1 MAFKKTGMGRVKV
14 SPVGMPD
21 LSGYKSFAKSV
32 EIASENLG
40 SIGTSLRKREF
51 TEAMLQAEIDGKT
64 AGVTYDKDGNLVP
77 LKNLN
82 YGVADSFFG
91 DNDARNLQL
100 QYEKNAIASYA
111 LAISNDSNKYA
122 NIALQNN
129 PNNPNGVRASLDGY
143 LEGIIGEMPDSV
155 RVAVMPEITAN
166 FTQAENQARAGQIQK
181 VRSDQE
187 AIALESIDI
196 NSKKLATL
204 MATGDPMTNNSQM
217 FSELKDNIS
226 ASQEVLRGLGYT
238 DVDLQN
244 QNKTIKTNIA
254 VKSAMQAVDDLMLV
268 GDLSQAWTLMSDMKI
283 EFMDDADIDSDAVSA
298 AMDQVWNFRTKQ
310 DLIQEQES
318 NEVSQNAYNQGL
330 INIIN
335 PEVENPSVMDILNDE
350 VMNEGHKYSLI
361 SVLSNTEAG
370 IAAQKE
376 RAREAEQ
383 KVFNEKY
390 DTQMI
395 NINNPSAENM
405 GMFYKSAGTIKSM
418 YVNGQIDADKF
429 DKFLQK
435 FNKFN
440 SNVLEA
446 AQKDAAAVIKADLGL
461 KMGEVGGYL
470 TPPSVFK
477 DVIEQYV
484 NEGVITREGPFTF
497 DDAEN
502 LLNSYERNFK
512 LEFGNREKLAEAVG
526 KAKSNQTLN
535 SSEIKLIEDNLAP
548 KFVNVDGVNVKLNLF
563 SDDPITQQASLAAA
577 VSYSSQYP
585 NLIHPQIKQ
594 VIKDLPF
601 ITDEVAFDASKQ
613 FLGSLASSMRISG
626 QYGVFLQNLERNG
639 FDQAILWNAENY
651 GFQDFRRIMESGS
664 DNAQRKISAL
674 LPKDADRDEYFLQQ
688 FDRIKGEGE
697 GALVYSILYNTSLLG
712 TRSSAEMSANEQ
724 AIIDNFETKYGVSIE
739 DVVLRDPRI
748 VSLIQEN
755 AFSYIGSGR
764 YDADEKGFRGAIIKS
779 MSDLIGVVG
788 IEEVGEDYE
797 FTLRPIV
804 HEANKTAPEA
814 ITIYKDD
821 IIDDVIYRIS
831 QVPSL
836 QTDAFTEASKDRSN
850 YFFRINDA
858 TFDRPS
864 YDVYLK
870 VDGENIPVFQ
880 DYRFDFAHSYQNESY
895 MKALDSFQNDTTKQ
909 LWRVLPF
916 IDGALL
922 NQTFRKYK
930 STDRRT
936 FSDKNAIEEFV
947 TFYNNNIAY
956 NLGGLDYI
964 DPDELGDRD
973 INKFIQAWMTLGF
986 R

>member
-1 MAFKKTGMGRVKV
+1 MAFKKTGLGSVKV

-32 EIASENLG
+32 ETVSENLG

-100 QYEKNAIASYA
+100 QYEQNAIASYA
-111 LAISNDSNKYA
+111 LAISNDSNKAA
-122 NIALQNN
+122 NTALFNN
-129 PNNPNGVRASLDGY
+129 PSDPNAVRASLDGY
-143 LEGIIGEMPDSV
+143 LLGLEEMPDSV
-155 RVAVMPEITAN
+155 KAAVMPQITAN

-196 NSKKLATL
+196 NSRKLATL
-204 MATGDPMTNNSQM
+204 MASGDPMRNSPQM
-217 FSELKDNIS
+217 MSELQDNIA

-238 DVDLQN
+238 AFDMQQQN
-244 QNKTIKTNIA
+244 RKIKTNIA
-254 VKSAMQAVDDLMLV
+254 VKSAMQAVDDLMIS
-268 GDLSQAWTLMSDMKI
+268 GNLSEAWTYMSDMKV
-283 EFMDDADIDSDAVSA
+283 EFMDDPDIDGEAVA
-298 AMDQVWNFRTKQ
+298 AGMDQVWNFKTKQ
-310 DLIQEQES
+310 ALIKTKEE
-318 NEVSQNAYNQGL
+318 NDVSTNSYNQL
-330 INIIN
+330 LMNIIN

-350 VMNEGHKYSLI
+350 VMNEGHKYALI
-361 SVLSNTEAG
+361 NVLSNTEGG
-370 IAAQKE
+370 IEAQRQ
-376 RAREAEQ
+376 RAREVQQ
-383 KVFNEKY
+383 KVFDENY
-390 DTQMI
+390 DVQMI
-395 NINNPSAENM
+395 NINNPSSENM
-405 GMFYKSAGTIKSM
+405 GMFYQSANRIRDM

-440 SNVLEA
+440 SNVLDTAE
-446 AQKDAAAVIKADLGL
+446 KDAAAVIKADLGL
-461 KMGEVGGYL
+461 KMGEFGGYL
-470 TPPSVFK
+470 TEPSVFQ

-484 NEGVITREGPFTF
+484 EQGVITREGPFTF
-497 DDAEN
+497 NDAES
-502 LLNSYERNFK
+502 LLNSYTKNFK
-512 LEFGNREKLAEAVG
+512 LEFANREKLAEAVG
-526 KAKSNQTLN
+526 KARNNQTLS
-535 SSEIKLIEDNLAP
+535 SSEIKLIEDNFAP
-548 KFVNVDGVNVKLNLF
+548 KFINLDGVNVKLDLF
-563 SDDPITQQASLAAA
+563 SDDPFTQQSSLAAA
-577 VSYSSQYP
+577 VSYSAQYP

-601 ITDEVAFDASKQ
+601 ITDEASFDASKQ
-613 FLGSLASSMRISG
+613 FLGSLASAMRADKR
-626 QYGVFLQNLERNG
+626 YGVFLQNLERNG
-639 FDQAILWNAENY
+639 FDQAVLWNAENY
-651 GFQDFRRIMESGS
+651 GFQDFRRIMESRS
-664 DNAQRKISAL
+664 ENAQRRISAL
-674 LPKDADRDEYFLQQ
+674 LPKGDDRTEYFLQQ
-688 FDRIKGEGE
+688 FDRIKGEAE
-697 GALVYSILYNTSLLG
+697 GGLVYSILWSSSLLG

-724 AIIDNFETKYGVSIE
+724 ARIGEFETKYGVDIE
-739 DVVLRDPRI
+739 DVLLTDPRI

-755 AFSYIGSGR
+755 AFAYVGSGR

-788 IEEVGEDYE
+788 IEEVGEDFE

-804 HEANKTAPEA
+804 HEANKTAPEK

-831 QVPSL
+831 LVPSL
-836 QTDAFTEASKDRSN
+836 QSDVYTEAARDRSN
-850 YFFRINDA
+850 YFFRINDS

-880 DYRFDFAHSYQNESY
+880 DYRFDFSHSYQNESY
-895 MKALDSFQNDTTKQ
+895 MKALDSFENDTTKQ

-936 FSDKNAIEEFV
+936 YSDKNAIEEFV

-964 DPDELGDRD
+964 DPDEMGDRD